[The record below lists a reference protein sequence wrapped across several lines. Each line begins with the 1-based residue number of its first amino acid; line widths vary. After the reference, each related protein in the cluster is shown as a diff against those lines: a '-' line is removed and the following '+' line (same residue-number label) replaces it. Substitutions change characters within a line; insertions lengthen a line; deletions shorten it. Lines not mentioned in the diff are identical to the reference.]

1 MEVRESKGK
10 LIQKLIFAAVAAI
23 VVVATA
29 LTILGG
35 IEVDKTY
42 KNMVQEELKVA
53 VSQLDSEMNNVWDGS
68 WSYADG
74 AVYKGE
80 ENVMA
85 EYESIMDAMKAS
97 TGGEYSLFYV

>member
-1 MEVRESKGK
+1 MEVRERKGK

-35 IEVDKTY
+35 IEVNETY

-53 VSQLDSEMNNVWDGS
+53 VTQLDSEMSNVWDGS
-68 WSYADG
+68 WSFVDG
-74 AVYKGE
+74 VVYKGE

-85 EYESIMDAMKAS
+85 EYESIMDAMKVCADKS
-97 TGGEYSLFYV
+97 REMSSK